1 MTSYD
6 AIIIGGGLG
15 GLSAGAI
22 LARHGKKVIVLEQ
35 HYIPGGCATTFKRKE
50 FLMEAGLHAMDGHL
64 IDTESQR
71 SVLKYLG
78 VRKKVEFKP
87 LPDFFHIKSRQL
99 GFTFPH
105 GSEQAIEALV
115 NAYPDEAKGIRKFFR
130 IILGVQKELSG
141 FPKKDW
147 QQMLLIPLFPVLFPN
162 IFLTYAQTLG
172 RFLDRCISNET
183 LKIILQ
189 GNLLYYHDDPYSM
202 SMLFF
207 AKAQA
212 SFIEHGGYF
221 IKGGSQKLSDALAE
235 VIRSYG
241 GMLLLGKKVNR
252 IVVKNGKAAGVS
264 FVDSFND
271 QLEPVEINAQH
282 VIHSGAMPLL
292 KNLLPEKERTRIAR
306 KIDRLKPACS
316 LFCVYLGFKKE
327 IKHLN
332 LQHYSTFFLG
342 DDIRNLHD
350 VLPNLYG
357 DWRSKSFVFVDYSQ
371 VDSGLA
377 PMGKSFGA
385 ICTADSLSN
394 WEGLDD
400 KNYRK
405 KKVEIARILLE
416 RLEKSVPG
424 IGELIECYEIGT
436 PRTIKRYTLN
446 PSAAPYGFAQIPGQS
461 GRGRPSYRSPVKNL
475 WLSGTWT
482 FPGGGFTGAI
492 VSGFLCG
499 LQVSKILKD
508 ERPGLSKDSLEDERS
523 VKLVQ
528 KEEIARNT
536 LELTFEKP
544 LGFTYK
550 PGQYAIVSLDNPKH
564 TELDMPLRSLS
575 MVSHPEDNVL
585 KFVMRTGKSSFKK
598 SCGCMKPGETAT
610 IFGPAGEFTLRDSR
624 HGLVFLASGIGISP
638 IIPFL
643 KELEKRDYPKPVT
656 LFFSNRSEEEAA
668 YHTAILSVK
677 LRNFRYIPVF
687 TGQQK
692 RMNGKMIRQVLGDLD
707 RYEYYL
713 VGSTGFIESMTEAL
727 REISIPAE
735 DLFTDDFG

>member
-1 MTSYD
+1 MTGYD

-64 IDTESQR
+64 IDTESQH

-78 VRKKVEFKP
+78 VRKKVEFEP
-87 LPDFFHIKSRQL
+87 LPDFFHIKNGPM

-105 GSEQAIEALV
+105 GSEQAIEALL
-115 NAYPDEAKGIRKFFR
+115 NAFPDQAKGIRKFFR

-141 FPKKDW
+141 FPKKNW
-147 QQMLLIPLFPVLFPN
+147 HQMLLIPFFPVLYPS
-162 IFLTYAQTLG
+162 IFRTYAQTLG
-172 RFLDRCISNET
+172 RFLDHCISNET

-221 IKGGSQKLSDALAE
+221 IKGGSQKLSDALAG

-241 GMLLLGKKVNR
+241 GTLLLGKKVNR
-252 IVVKNGKAAGVS
+252 ILVKNGKAAGVS

-271 QLEPVEINAQH
+271 QLEPVEINARH

-292 KNLLPEKERTRIAR
+292 KKLLPGKERTRIAR
-306 KIDRLKPACS
+306 QIDKLEPACS
-316 LFCVYLGFKKE
+316 LFCIYLGFKKE

-332 LQHYSTFFLG
+332 LQHYSTFFMG
-342 DDIRNLHD
+342 ENIRNLHD
-350 VLPNLYG
+350 VLPNFYG

-385 ICTADSLSN
+385 ICTADRLSN
-394 WEGLDD
+394 WEGLDE
-400 KNYRK
+400 KSYRK
-405 KKVEIARILLE
+405 KKEEVARILLE
-416 RLEKSVPG
+416 RLEKAVPG
-424 IGELIECYEIGT
+424 IGENIECYEIGT

-461 GRGRPSYRSPVKNL
+461 GRGRPSCRSPVKNL

-508 ERPGLSKDSLEDERS
+508 ESPGLSKDFLVEERS
-523 VKLVQ
+523 VKLIQ

-544 LGFTYK
+544 RGFTYK
-550 PGQYAIVSLDNPKH
+550 PGQYAIVSLDNPKY

-575 MVSHPEDNVL
+575 MVSHPDDNVL
-585 KFVMRTGKSSFKK
+585 KFVMRTGTSSFKK
-598 SCGCMKPGETAT
+598 SCCSMEPGEAAT

-643 KELEKRDYPKPVT
+643 KDLEKRDYPKPVY
-656 LFFSNRSEEEAA
+656 LFCSNRSEEEAA
-668 YHTAILSVK
+668 YHTSILSMG

-692 RMNGKMIRQVLGDLD
+692 RINGEMIRQVLGGPD

-713 VGSTGFIESMTEAL
+713 VGSTGFIESMTGILKSSKVPE
-727 REISIPAE
+727 EVIYTE
-735 DLFTDDFG
+735 HFG